1 MLPFVFF
8 KCICKSKSIFSKKLE
23 KNYELPRKTCDFAQ
37 SVLYFLII
45 NRYNIQNKV
54 LSQSRRLPPLSGG
67 ECQQICLSGNP
78 ISDWDKRSARMRS
91 NSVKNMSAY
100 ADQNHAPSLAVARLE
115 YYMYSRSLSCKIRH
129 KKISK
134 VHLQVKGDIPWKTVK
149 LNFVQK
155 PVTCTSLPIRD
166 ILQQNTPTLTTS

>member
-91 NSVKNMSAY
+91 DSVKNMSAY

-115 YYMYSRSLSCKIRH
+115 LVWHYSCDAVLF
-129 KKISK
+129 
-134 VHLQVKGDIPWKTVK
+134 LIPTFIQIKMLFLGV
-149 LNFVQK
+149 LCYNRFY
-155 PVTCTSLPIRD
+155 
-166 ILQQNTPTLTTS
+166 